1 MPVTARSQNLVRCP
15 TCHQLNSIP
24 EHKQPYA
31 CGRCGSM
38 IQQRTQPQLQK
49 SWALLLSAMTLYLPA
64 NLLPVMNVMSLGHSA
79 QSTLIGGI
87 IQFIQSGSWLLA
99 FIIFVASVL
108 IPLLKMLVL
117 AGLLISVQWGYCVG
131 CVEKTKLY
139 RLIEFIGRWSMVDVF
154 VIALLVAL
162 VQFGEFAYIQVG
174 AGTLSF
180 AAVVLLTVWAT
191 KAFDIR
197 WLWDKCAQQEE
208 LANA

>member
-1 MPVTARSQNLVRCP
+1 MHITARSQSLVRCS
-15 TCHQLNSIP
+15 TCHQLNHVP
-24 EHKQPYA
+24 DAQAHYA
-31 CGRCGSM
+31 CARCGSVVK
-38 IQQRTQPQLQK
+38 QRAQPQLQQV
-49 SWALLLSAMTLYLPA
+49 WALLLAAMTLYLPA
-64 NLLPVMNVMSLGHSA
+64 NLLPVMNVINLG
-79 QSTLIGGI
+79 QSTQSTIISGI
-87 IQFIQSGSWLLA
+87 IQFLQSGSWILA
-99 FIIFVASVL
+99 LIIFIASIL

-117 AGLLISVQWGYCVG
+117 AGLLISVQWGYCAG

-180 AAVVLLTVWAT
+180 AGVVLLTIWAT

-208 LANA
+208 PTND

>member
-1 MPVTARSQNLVRCP
+1 M
-15 TCHQLNSIP
+15 
-24 EHKQPYA
+24 
-31 CGRCGSM
+31 
-38 IQQRTQPQLQK
+38 
-49 SWALLLSAMTLYLPA
+49 
-64 NLLPVMNVMSLGHSA
+64 
-79 QSTLIGGI
+79 
-87 IQFIQSGSWLLA
+87 
-99 FIIFVASVL
+99 L

-117 AGLLISVQWGYCVG
+117 AGLLISVQWGYCAG

-180 AAVVLLTVWAT
+180 AGVVLLTIWAT

-208 LANA
+208 STND